1 MINTELFWVATPLLV
16 LFTIAY
22 LAVTMED
29 DDE

>member
-1 MINTELFWVATPLLV
+1 MVINTELFWVATPLLV

-29 DDE
+29 DE